1 MKTTMITALPN
12 IFKNKKLKIILK
24 TKNGNTS
31 NKSSSIVNKMM
42 NNLKMS
48 KRFIAKLKN
57 SVYVKNKIINKGLQK
72 ERLISF

>member
-1 MKTTMITALPN
+1 MITALPN

>member
-1 MKTTMITALPN
+1 MITALPN

-42 NNLKMS
+42 NNLKIS

-57 SVYVKNKIINKGLQK
+57 SVYVKNKIINKGLEK